1 VERLPVRYAALTCV
15 IAGGL
20 LISGPGLPASADPA
34 SGGTGNTTSGG
45 DPASTNNGNTTS
57 GGDPAST
64 NIGATPRGLLSAL
77 STLPGLNF
85 LSQLPAGT
93 GPTIGPLSPPGM
105 NLSTSTAPA
114 TAPNAP
120 KLVQAFMLPN
130 TPGLGSAPQT
140 PAARQLPAVVLP
152 TQTAPAPQSQKQRQ
166 GANSLPTLPSTLPT
180 ITVVPPAPSGA
191 PAAPPI
197 TINNSETRT
206 PFNPTKPFLPQVLP
220 PPLVFVLTVI
230 ANDIPLVGPVIKALM
245 DATVPLFLGNLVS
258 GIVVPMS
265 SVGDGAPA
273 RMPSGLSPARRPVL
287 SPSVPPPDDV
297 APMGVDVPE
306 APALGPT
313 LEPPKPQTSQA
324 NGSSALSEPVAFR
337 AGYSDYLRNA
347 GMAEITAIAV
357 PGAVAILLF
366 SLCGGFIG
374 YRQARAGHIIR
385 AEGITRFL
393 H

>member
-1 VERLPVRYAALTCV
+1 MERLPVRYAALTCV

-20 LISGPGLPASADPA
+20 LISGPGLPASADPG
-34 SGGTGNTTSGG
+34 SGGTDNTTSGG
-45 DPASTNNGNTTS
+45 DPASTNNG
-57 GGDPAST
+57 
-64 NIGATPRGLLSAL
+64 ATPKGLLSAL
-77 STLPGLNF
+77 STLPGLNI
-85 LSQLPAGT
+85 LGQLPAGT

-105 NLSTSTAPA
+105 NLSTLTAPA
-114 TAPNAP
+114 TAPNGP
-120 KLVQAFMLPN
+120 KLVQAFMLPS

-140 PAARQLPAVVLP
+140 PAGRQLPAVVLP
-152 TQTAPAPQSQKQRQ
+152 AQTAPAPQSQEQRQ
-166 GANSLPTLPSTLPT
+166 RANSLPTLPSTLPT
-180 ITVVPPAPSGA
+180 ITVVPLAPSGA

-197 TINNSETRT
+197 TINNSVTRT

-220 PPLVFVLTVI
+220 PPLVLLLTVI
-230 ANDIPLVGPVIKALM
+230 ANDIPLVGPVITALIN
-245 DATVPLFLGNLVS
+245 ATVPAFLGNLVS
-258 GIVVPMS
+258 GIVVPTS
-265 SVGDGAPA
+265 SVGNVVPA
-273 RMPSGLSPARRPVL
+273 RMPSGLSPARPVLL
-287 SPSVPPPDDV
+287 SPSVPPPADV

-313 LEPPKPQTSQA
+313 REPPKPQTSQA
-324 NGSSALSEPVAFR
+324 NGSSVLSEPVAFR

-366 SLCGGFIG
+366 SLGGGFIG